1 MWGDDFQ
8 FKIQNEKEMVIECYD
23 KENIQNDKLIGSATV
38 SIVQWFQTGF
48 DGDVELTKVRD
59 HVLFI

>member
-1 MWGDDFQ
+1 
-8 FKIQNEKEMVIECYD
+8 MVIECYD